1 MDATG
6 QIGAAGGNRPADRQ
20 KEGGSHAEYAAAS
33 RPGALFVL
41 GTTGI
46 LPIRSAQLIH
56 RYIFCRHIQGR
67 HPMSQ
72 QPDAAPHSDQPRANR
87 AVLITAAV
95 VVAVL
100 GAIAL
105 DTTVVR
111 IGSDAD
117 VRAAVFSPEAFGAET
132 FPKVQANVTARAVDA
147 VELATAIAADPKAA
161 EAKYSVGGVYSV
173 KLEGVAGE
181 GKSGI
186 YYVDVAGIPAP
197 LRLRVQ
203 TGPAINGT
211 ELRDATGE
219 ISFSQFTNQI
229 EYQDAGSALNKEMKK
244 LVLDGVDNSALTG
257 KTVSVVG
264 AFKLVNPKSWM
275 ITPVSLEL
283 K

>member
-1 MDATG
+1 
-6 QIGAAGGNRPADRQ
+6 
-20 KEGGSHAEYAAAS
+20 
-33 RPGALFVL
+33 
-41 GTTGI
+41 
-46 LPIRSAQLIH
+46 
-56 RYIFCRHIQGR
+56 
-67 HPMSQ
+67 MSQ
-72 QPDAAPHSDQPRANR
+72 HPDTAPPADQPRVNR
-87 AVLITAAV
+87 ATLITAAV

-100 GAIAL
+100 GAMAL

-111 IGSDAD
+111 IGSEQD

-173 KLEGVAGE
+173 KLEGVVGE

-186 YYVDVAGIPAP
+186 YFVDVTGIPAP

-244 LVLDGVDNSALTG
+244 LVLDGIDNSALTG
-257 KTVSVVG
+257 KTVAVVG

-275 ITPVSLEL
+275 ITPVSLEV

>member
-1 MDATG
+1 MSQHSDLAPLP
-6 QIGAAGGNRPADRQ
+6 NRP
-20 KEGGSHAEYAAAS
+20 S
-33 RPGALFVL
+33 R
-41 GTTGI
+41 TT
-46 LPIRSAQLIH
+46 
-56 RYIFCRHIQGR
+56 
-67 HPMSQ
+67 
-72 QPDAAPHSDQPRANR
+72 
-87 AVLITAAV
+87 LITAAI

-100 GAIAL
+100 AAIAL

-111 IGSDAD
+111 IGSDQD

-132 FPKVQANVTARAVDA
+132 FPKVQANVTSRAVDA

-161 EAKYSVGGVYSV
+161 EAKYSVGGVYPV
-173 KLEGVAGE
+173 KLEGVVGE
-181 GKSGI
+181 GKSGL
-186 YYVDVAGIPAP
+186 YFVDIAGIPAP

-244 LVLDGVDNSALTG
+244 LVLDGIDNAALTG
-257 KTVSVVG
+257 KTIAVVG

-275 ITPVSLEL
+275 ITPVSLEV